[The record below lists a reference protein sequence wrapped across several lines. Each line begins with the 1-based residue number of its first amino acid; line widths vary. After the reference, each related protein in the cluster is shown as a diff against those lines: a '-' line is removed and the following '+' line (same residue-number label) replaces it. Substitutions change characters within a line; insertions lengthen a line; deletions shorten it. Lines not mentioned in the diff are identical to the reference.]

1 MSTATT
7 KTYAVVYEDEGDGG
21 VSAYVPDLAV
31 FVSAPSMR
39 LAQRQIRE
47 GIEIYLTE
55 LKKAGR
61 EAPEPTSQAEYV
73 SVRGTRALK
82 SVSAL
87 AAALGRRTSPKKA
100 KSSAANGRKGGRPRK
115 NAA

>member
-1 MSTATT
+1 MR
-7 KTYAVVYEDEGDGG
+7 GDGG

-39 LAQRQIRE
+39 QAQRQIRE

-61 EAPEPTSQAEYV
+61 SAPEPTSKAEYV
-73 SVRGTRALK
+73 SVRGTRAIK
-82 SVSAL
+82 SANAL
-87 AAALGRRTSPKKA
+87 AVALGSRTSARKA
-100 KSSAANGRKGGRPRK
+100 AASAANGRKGGRPRK
-115 NAA
+115 SAA

>member
-1 MSTATT
+1 MSTTT

-39 LAQRQIRE
+39 QAQRQIRE
-47 GIEIYLTE
+47 GIEIYLIE
-55 LKKAGR
+55 LKKAGLS
-61 EAPEPTSQAEYV
+61 APEPTSRAEYV
-73 SVRGTRALK
+73 SVRGTRAIK
-82 SVSAL
+82 RTNASAVS
-87 AAALGRRTSPKKA
+87 LGRMTSARKA
-100 KSSAANGRKGGRPRK
+100 TASAANGRKGGRPRK